1 MDAGDLVRTARL
13 RHGLSQQALAFRAGT
28 NQQAISRIERGLEE
42 PTWSRVQG
50 LLLAMGEELAVE
62 ARPLRHHQHPRDLA
76 YVRTSSVDDRLEGAI
91 NVLEAAQDL
100 RVSVA
105 DAQAKRR

>member
-1 MDAGDLVRTARL
+1 MVRTVRV

-42 PTWSRVQG
+42 PTWSRLQG

-62 ARPLRHHQHPRDLA
+62 ARPLQHSQHPRDLA
-76 YVRTSSVDDRLEGAI
+76 YARGSSLDDRLEGAI
-91 NVLEAAQDL
+91 NVLEAAQEL
-100 RVSVA
+100 RASVA
-105 DAQAKRR
+105 GAQVE